1 MKPKFRRFVKNAL
14 PSLIVVPALMS
25 IASAAVIVPDS
36 LGNVLVTSNFS
47 GASTVTA
54 TGGSTSPFS
63 VTIVSGASL
72 TGDAVLQNGVTVSV
86 NNYTINNSGSL
97 NVAQRGIQSSSGNLI
112 INNLSGGLIQ
122 GGNDGIHFDVDGG
135 TIVNDGTIA
144 GITGSY
150 SDGIKGQD
158 GMSITNN
165 NSISGRQQ
173 GIDVGDELQLT
184 NSFEATITGTNRA
197 GVEAGDEASI
207 ENYGDISSSNNNG
220 VDVGNDAE
228 IYNYTTYDEEEEI
241 AIGGGSIVG
250 IDGDG
255 ITAGD
260 SLYVVNEKLGVINGE
275 AGNGIDAGD
284 GAEVFNNF
292 GASITGSIEG
302 VSVGSG
308 LYLENSG
315 EITGV
320 CNDGINA
327 LDGATIYN
335 YSSGVITGEDGDGI
349 DIDDIENNNAL
360 APDLVLADAVIAPAS
375 TITNYGDIY
384 GESEAGI
391 DGSEAVQTVNNY
403 GYISGAEDGALIL
416 FGGNDVTNLYYG
428 SVIDG
433 DIDNGDG
440 DDTINFYSGASSS
453 FDDNNIVFGS
463 VYDTETINKY
473 QSGTAFI
480 GGIDD
485 SEEVYANTINVYA
498 GGLIINGDVFGLDGN
513 AYINAGGGEI
523 GGTGTWDADIDISNG
538 GGISAGAVPIAIAG
552 EVNTEGMGTAAAP
565 GAIPPVFVDLYPE
578 ESVGTLTITGD
589 VSHLIEFDVIAPAIA
604 QGDIFVPLGSTYIR
618 EDIISQAP
626 IIDGVNSDLIVQNG
640 EGNSYDVTGAAIHIS
655 PTDVNQTLTDGNY
668 TIIDSDMPILGFNS
682 IGPIGVVF
690 SQTATE
696 TGPFFANRGGPL
708 ARGGIQGDY
717 VSYNTVLGNYFSTL
731 TTTDPADNNEEGLPF
746 GLAVEGP
753 LVING
758 NSNLVVVVQHE
769 FAGLPGLTPNQ
780 AALGGALDA
789 LAGSPDPLIQD
800 FIASLDLSDLATVQ
814 ASLADLDPGRQLGL
828 TSSIVNSNYRLHRL
842 TQEHLFGVRNGGETM
857 TETAPSTTD
866 AKGAIVPG
874 ATTTR
879 TTGRGNAWGSA
890 SYDSQDYDAA
900 GNLSD
905 YDGDT
910 GSFTA
915 GFDWRLAPQF
925 VLGVVLDGSK
935 SSFDGQGFSSDIDS
949 FRGAVYGTWG
959 ESKGLYSDFLLG
971 YGDHGLDSTR
981 ALGGVL
987 AGVGSSDTDA
997 TSVQAMWTIGYTMGD
1012 DKIKHGPFAGFEY
1025 QNVSVDGFTEAGP
1038 LPVTV
1043 AGYDVDSLRA
1053 LIGYRVNANFGMFR
1067 PYATVAY
1074 AHEFEDGANRATAII
1089 GGTPFSVTGAE
1100 QSSAFLIS
1108 VGSGISLMP
1117 ALSLDVGYRGEIATD
1132 DGLSSHGGSVGL
1144 NYSF

>member
-1 MKPKFRRFVKNAL
+1 MKPKFRRFVKKAL
-14 PSLIVVPALMS
+14 PALIVVPALMNL
-25 IASAAVIVPDS
+25 ASAAVIVPDS
-36 LGNVLVTSNFS
+36 LGNVLVTGNFS
-47 GASTVTA
+47 GAATITA
-54 TGGSTSPFS
+54 TGGNTSPFT
-63 VTIVSGASL
+63 VTIESGASL
-72 TGDAVLQNGVTVSV
+72 TGDAGLQNGVTVST

-97 NVAQRGIQSSSGNLI
+97 NVAQRGVQSSSGNLI
-112 INNLSGGLIQ
+112 INNLAGGLIR

-135 TIVNDGTIA
+135 TVVNDGTIA
-144 GITGSY
+144 GITGSD
-150 SDGIKGQD
+150 SDGVDGQD
-158 GMSITNN
+158 GMKITNN
-165 NSISGRQQ
+165 NSISGRSH
-173 GIDVGDELQLT
+173 GIDVGDNLVLL
-184 NSFEATITGTNRA
+184 NRFEASITSTNRE
-197 GVEAGDEASI
+197 GVQAGDDANI
-207 ENYGDISSSNNNG
+207 ENYGGISSGSDSG
-220 VDVGNDAE
+220 VNVGNDAYV
-228 IYNYTTYDEEEEI
+228 YNYTTYEDET
-241 AIGGGSIVG
+241 AIGGGSING
-250 IDGDG
+250 YDGDG
-255 ITAGD
+255 ITAD
-260 SLYVVNEKLGVINGE
+260 DRLYVLNERLGVINGE
-275 AGNGIDAGD
+275 NGNGIDAGD
-284 GAEVFNNF
+284 GAEIYNNF
-292 GASITGSIEG
+292 GATITGSEDG

-320 CNDGINA
+320 DNDGINA

-335 YSSGVITGEDGDGI
+335 YSNGVIRGEDADGI
-349 DIDDIENNNAL
+349 DIDDIENNFAL
-360 APDLVLADAVIAPAS
+360 APGQEQIGNQGGGLTS
-375 TITNYGDIY
+375 TITNYGKIY
-384 GESEAGI
+384 GEAEAGI

-416 FGGNDVTNLYYG
+416 FGGNDVTNLYYP

-433 DIDNGDG
+433 DIDSGDG
-440 DDTINFYSGASSS
+440 NDTINFYGGSNSI
-453 FDDNNIVFGS
+453 FDDDNIVFGDIF
-463 VYDTETINKY
+463 DTETINKY
-473 QSGTAFI
+473 RSGTAFI
-480 GGIDD
+480 GGIGD
-485 SEEVYANTINVYA
+485 SYEVNTDTINVYA
-498 GGLIINGDVFGLDGN
+498 GGLIINGDVFGLEGR
-513 AYINAGGGEI
+513 AYINADGGEI
-523 GGTGTWDADIDISNG
+523 GGTGTWNANIDISNG

-552 EVNTEGMGTAAAP
+552 DVNDEVVTTIVAP
-565 GAIPPVFVDLYPE
+565 GAIPPVFIDLYPE

-589 VSHLIEFDVIAPAIA
+589 VTHSIEFDVIAPVVA
-604 QGDIFVPLGSTYIR
+604 QGDIFTPLGSTYIR

-640 EGNSYDVTGAAIHIS
+640 EGNSYDVTGAAIHIA
-655 PTDVNQTLTDGNY
+655 PTNVNQTLTDGNY

-690 SQTATE
+690 SPTATE
-696 TGPFFANRGGPL
+696 TGPFFANQGVMT
-708 ARGGIQGDY
+708 ARAQVDNDY

-731 TTTDPADNNEEGLPF
+731 TTTDPADNNQEGILPL
-746 GLAVEGP
+746 GLVVEGFP
-753 LVING
+753 VING
-758 NSNLVVVVQHE
+758 NSNLVLVVQHD
-769 FAGLPGLTPNQ
+769 FKGLPGLTPNQ
-780 AALGGALDA
+780 AALGGALDD

-800 FIASLDLSDLATVQ
+800 LIASLDLSDLATVQ
-814 ASLADLDPGRQLGL
+814 ASLAALDPGNQLGL
-828 TSSIVNSNYRLHRL
+828 TTAIVNSNYRLHRL

-879 TTGRGNAWGSA
+879 NTGRGNAWGSA

-900 GNLSD
+900 GSLSD

-910 GSFTA
+910 GAFTA

-935 SSFDGQGFSSDIDS
+935 SSFDGQGFSSDVDS

-971 YGDHGLDSTR
+971 FGDHNLDSTR

-1038 LPVTV
+1038 LPITV

-1108 VGSGISLMP
+1108 VGTGISLMP